1 MDKKEAVPQAKSP
14 EEWLGEALRHERNG
28 ELFRAY
34 DIATQGLAQHSD
46 ALALKHRAVL
56 CLAATGATRLAA
68 AQFAALG
75 LGSAAARAPT
85 RRLRMDI
92 ETLAARLAKDEALAC
107 AGEERR
113 ARLGA
118 AAALYQKV
126 FALERAAGNTEAYYP
141 GINAASL
148 YLLAGDRPTATV
160 LASSVLD
167 HLGAVP
173 GRERGYWEAASEVEA
188 LLVLGRLDEARECM
202 RTARRL
208 AATGETTN
216 FGALASTIRQLRLI
230 VAESRLGEECLAGLL
245 LPRVVHYVGHIIS
258 PPSGRGRF
266 PAEAEPRI
274 ADEIEAQIAGAE
286 IGFSYGSL
294 AAGADIL
301 FAEALISRGALVNV
315 VLPFNREEFVEIS
328 VRPAGAAWV
337 ERFETCLAEAE
348 TVRFATED
356 RYLGDDT
363 LFGYGSELAMGLAIL
378 RSRHLSTDVEQ
389 IAVWDGNPPTSPAGT
404 AASVT
409 AWRRSGHPQSI
420 IPCRGG
426 STPPAQPSAVPRPV
440 IRRTRAMLF
449 TDIKGFSQLTD
460 AELPCFVDTVLG
472 TFAGVIGRYGAD
484 VLLVETWGDGIYL
497 VFDDAGRAAR
507 CALDLQEAFAAFD
520 LAGLGLSK
528 GLGLRIGGHL
538 GPVYGGSNP
547 ITGTPD
553 FFGAHVSRA
562 ARIEPVT
569 PEGCIYVTETF
580 AAVLALHSDAEFVC
594 EYVGM
599 TEAAKR
605 YGAMRMFLLQRG
617 V

>member
-1 MDKKEAVPQAKSP
+1 MDRTAGAKSP
-14 EEWLGEALRHERNG
+14 EEWLGEVLRHERDG

-34 DIATQGLAQHSD
+34 DIAMQGLLQHRD
-46 ALALKHRAVL
+46 ALALKHRAVR

-75 LGSAAARAPT
+75 LAGAAAAAPT
-85 RRLRMDI
+85 RRLHMDI

-113 ARLGA
+113 ARLRA
-118 AAALYQKV
+118 AAALYQNV

-148 YLLAGDRPTATV
+148 YLLAGDRQTATG
-160 LASSVLD
+160 LAGSVLD
-167 HLGAVP
+167 QLAAIG
-173 GRERGYWEAASEVEA
+173 GTERGYWEAASKAEA
-188 LLVLGRLDEARECM
+188 LLVLGRLDEARQCM

-208 AATGETTN
+208 AAAAETTD

-230 VAESRLGEECLAGLL
+230 VAESRLDEECLAELL

-258 PPSGRGRF
+258 APGNRGRF
-266 PAEAEPRI
+266 PAGAEPRM
-274 ADEIEAQIAGAE
+274 AAEIEARIAAAD
-286 IGFSYGSL
+286 IGFAYGSL
-294 AAGADIL
+294 AAGADIM
-301 FAEALISRGALVNV
+301 FAEALLGRGALVNV
-315 VLPFNREEFVEIS
+315 VLPFNRDEFVEIS
-328 VRPAGAAWV
+328 VSPAGGRWV
-337 ERFETCLAEAE
+337 QRFKDCLAKAE

-356 RYLGDDT
+356 RYLGDDA

-378 RSRHLSTDVEQ
+378 RSRHLSTEVEQ
-389 IAVWDGNPPTSPAGT
+389 IAVWDGKPPTSPAGT
-404 AASVT
+404 AAAVA
-409 AWRRSGHPQSI
+409 AWHRSGHPQSI
-420 IPCRGG
+420 IVCRGG
-426 STPPAQPSAVPRPV
+426 STPPAPLATVARPV
-440 IRRTRAMLF
+440 IRRPRAMLF

-460 AELPCFVDTVLG
+460 AALPRFVDGVLG
-472 TFAGVIGRYGAD
+472 TFAEVIGRYGTD

-497 VFDDAGRAAR
+497 VFDDAGKAAR
-507 CALDLQEAFAAFD
+507 CALDLQEAYAAID
-520 LAGLGLSK
+520 LAGLGLSE

-538 GPVYGGSNP
+538 GPVYGGRNP
-547 ITGTPD
+547 IIGGPD

-580 AAVLALHSDAEFVC
+580 AAALALQSDVEFVC

-605 YGAMRMFLLQRG
+605 YGAMRMFLLQRR